1 MRLPGPGH
9 DIPRQSES
17 VGAQPVHLPVAG
29 DKPFSLSH
37 F

>member
-1 MRLPGPGH
+1 MRLPSPRH
-9 DIPRQSES
+9 DIPRQGES